1 MKIKHSKYKNTGLL
15 FELLVRQITADTLN
29 GGESPSLNIL
39 KKSFAKTELGKEY
52 KLYETL
58 FKIKNLT
65 EGKAEVTL
73 STVLE
78 ATRKLNRS
86 ALKREKYNLIKEIQ
100 HHYSPNEFF
109 KHQVPN
115 YKGYAAFYK
124 LIEIYNSDK
133 LSETDEIINNKI
145 TILECLTE
153 NSVSEKKVKQDLI
166 EEFSKYDKDLR
177 VLTYKVMLERFNGKY
192 SNLNKDQKEILAE
205 FINSIDNT
213 PRLKE
218 IYNTKINELKKS
230 LKFHTKK
237 IKEGATQIKLVEV
250 VKLLHEMDKNSK
262 INNNDLINLLQ
273 YYELTEELSRINNGW
288 NH

>member
-58 FKIKNLT
+58 FKTKNLS
-65 EGKAEVTL
+65 EGKAEITL
-73 STVLE
+73 NAVLE

-86 ALKREKYNLIKEIQ
+86 ALRREKYNLIKEIQ
-100 HHYSPNEFF
+100 QHYNVNEFF

-133 LSETDEIINNKI
+133 LSETNEIIDNKV

-153 NSVSEKKVKQDLI
+153 RPISQKKVKQDLV
-166 EEFSKYDKDLR
+166 EEFAKYDKDLR
-177 VLTYKVMLERFNGKY
+177 VLTYKVMLEKFNGKY
-192 SNLNKDQKEILAE
+192 ANLNKGQKEVLKE
-205 FINSIDNT
+205 FMNSIDNT

-218 IYNTKINELKKS
+218 IYNTKINEVKKVLKLQAK
-230 LKFHTKK
+230 KVKDDATK
-237 IKEGATQIKLVEV
+237 IKLLEV
-250 VKLLHEMDKNSK
+250 VNLLKEIDKGTRISND
-262 INNNDLINLLQ
+262 DLINLLQ
-273 YYELTEELSRINNGW
+273 YYELTEELTKVG
-288 NH
+288 

>member
-29 GGESPSLNIL
+29 RGESPSLNIL

-73 STVLE
+73 NTVLE

-86 ALKREKYNLIKEIQ
+86 ALRREKYNLIKEIQ
-100 HHYSPNEFF
+100 QHYNISEFF

-133 LSETDEIINNKI
+133 LSETDEIITNKI

-153 NSVSEKKVKQDLI
+153 SPVNEKKVKQDLI

-192 SNLNKDQKEILAE
+192 SNLNRGQKGILKE

-230 LKFHTKK
+230 LKSHIEN
-237 IKEGATQIKLVEV
+237 IKDGATKIKLVEV
-250 VKLLHEMDKNSK
+250 VKLLQEINKSSK
-262 INNNDLINLLQ
+262 INNDDLINLLQ
-273 YYELTEELSRINNGW
+273 YYELTEELSRVDNG
-288 NH
+288 

>member
-29 GGESPSLNIL
+29 GGSSPSLNIL

-58 FKIKNLT
+58 FKNKNIS
-65 EGKAEVTL
+65 EGKAEITL
-73 STVLE
+73 NTILE

-86 ALKREKYNLIKEIQ
+86 ALRREKYNLINEISK
-100 HHYSPNEFF
+100 HYNINEFF
-109 KHQVPN
+109 RHQVPN

-133 LSETDEIINNKI
+133 LSETNEIIDNKI

-153 NSVSEKKVKQDLI
+153 KPVSEKKVKQDLV

-177 VLTYKVMLERFNGKY
+177 VLTYKVMLEKFNGKY
-192 SNLNKDQKEILAE
+192 ANLNKGQKEILKE

-218 IYNTKINELKKS
+218 IYNTKINEIKKVLKLQARKV
-230 LKFHTKK
+230 KDNATK
-237 IKEGATQIKLVEV
+237 IKLLEV
-250 VKLLHEMDKNSK
+250 VKLLTEIDKGSK
-262 INNNDLINLLQ
+262 INNDDLINLLQ
-273 YYELTEELSRINNGW
+273 YYELTEELSNVNK
-288 NH
+288 

>member
-29 GGESPSLNIL
+29 GGSSPSLNIL

-58 FKIKNLT
+58 FKNKNIS
-65 EGKAEVTL
+65 EGKAEITL
-73 STVLE
+73 NTILE

-86 ALKREKYNLIKEIQ
+86 ALRREKYNLINEISN
-100 HHYSPNEFF
+100 HYNISEFF
-109 KHQVPN
+109 RHQVPN

-133 LSETDEIINNKI
+133 LSETNEIIDNKI

-153 NSVSEKKVKQDLI
+153 KPVSEKKVKQDLV
-166 EEFSKYDKDLR
+166 EEFAKYDKDLR
-177 VLTYKVMLERFNGKY
+177 VLTYKVMLEKFNGKY
-192 SNLNKDQKEILAE
+192 ANLNKGQKEVLKE

-218 IYNTKINELKKS
+218 IYNTKINEIKKVLKLQTRKV
-230 LKFHTKK
+230 KDDATK
-237 IKEGATQIKLVEV
+237 IKLLEV
-250 VKLLHEMDKNSK
+250 VKLLKEIDKGSR
-262 INNNDLINLLQ
+262 INNDDLINLLQ
-273 YYELTEELSRINNGW
+273 YYQLTEELAKVK
-288 NH
+288 

>member
-58 FKIKNLT
+58 FKTKNLS
-65 EGKAEVTL
+65 EGKAEITL
-73 STVLE
+73 NAVLE

-86 ALKREKYNLIKEIQ
+86 ALRREKYNLIKEIQ
-100 HHYSPNEFF
+100 QHYNVNEFF

-133 LSETDEIINNKI
+133 LSETNEIIDNKV

-153 NSVSEKKVKQDLI
+153 RPISQKKVKQDLV
-166 EEFSKYDKDLR
+166 EEFAKYDKDLR
-177 VLTYKVMLERFNGKY
+177 VLTYKVMLEKFNGKY
-192 SNLNKDQKEILAE
+192 ANLNKGQKEVLKE
-205 FINSIDNT
+205 FMNSIDNT

-218 IYNTKINELKKS
+218 IYNTKINEVKKVLKLQARKV
-230 LKFHTKK
+230 KDDATK
-237 IKEGATQIKLVEV
+237 IKLLEV
-250 VKLLHEMDKNSK
+250 ANLLKEIDKGTRISND
-262 INNNDLINLLQ
+262 DLINLLQ
-273 YYELTEELSRINNGW
+273 YFELTEELTKVG
-288 NH
+288 

>member
-29 GGESPSLNIL
+29 EGKSPSLDIL
-39 KKSFAKTELGKEY
+39 KKSFSNTELGKEY

-58 FKIKNLT
+58 FKNKNLS
-65 EGKAEVTL
+65 EGKAEITL
-73 STVLE
+73 NTILE

-86 ALKREKYNLIKEIQ
+86 ALRREKYNLISEIQ
-100 HHYSPNEFF
+100 KDYNLNEFF

-133 LSETDEIINNKI
+133 LSETNAIINNKI

-153 NSVSEKKVKQDLI
+153 SPVNEKKVKQDLV
-166 EEFSKYDKDLR
+166 EEFAKYDKDLR

-192 SNLNKDQKEILAE
+192 SNLNKGQKIILKE

-218 IYNTKINELKKS
+218 IYNTKINELKIS
-230 LKFHTKK
+230 LKDFTQKTKDK
-237 IKEGATQIKLVEV
+237 VTKIKLVEV
-250 VKLLHEMDKNSK
+250 IKLLKEIDKESK

-273 YYELTEELSRINNGW
+273 YYELTEELSKVSNG
-288 NH
+288 

>member
-29 GGESPSLNIL
+29 EGESPSLSIL
-39 KKSFAKTELGKEY
+39 KKAFAKTELGKEY

-58 FKIKNLT
+58 FKNKNIT
-65 EGKAEVTL
+65 EGKAEITL
-73 STVLE
+73 NTILE
-78 ATRKLNRS
+78 ATRKLNRNI
-86 ALKREKYNLIKEIQ
+86 LRREKYNLINEISE
-100 HHYSPNEFF
+100 HYNINEFF
-109 KHQVPN
+109 RHQVPN

-133 LSETDEIINNKI
+133 LSETEEIIHNKV

-153 NSVSEKKVKQDLI
+153 HPISEKKVKEDLI

-192 SNLNKDQKEILAE
+192 SNLNTEQKKILKE

-213 PRLKE
+213 PRLKQ
-218 IYNTKINELKKS
+218 IYNIKINEIKSVLKIQTQKV
-230 LKFHTKK
+230 KDNTTK
-237 IKEGATQIKLVEV
+237 IKLLEV
-250 VKLLHEMDKNSK
+250 VKLLSELDKNSK
-262 INNNDLINLLQ
+262 INNDDLVNLLQ
-273 YYELTEELSRINNGW
+273 YYQLTEELTKVTNG
-288 NH
+288 

>member
-15 FELLVRQITADTLN
+15 FELLVRQITADTLS

-58 FKIKNLT
+58 FKTKNLT

-73 STVLE
+73 NTVLE

-86 ALKREKYNLIKEIQ
+86 ALRREKYNLINEIRK
-100 HHYSPNEFF
+100 HYNINEFF
-109 KHQVPN
+109 RHQVPN

-133 LSETDEIINNKI
+133 LSERP
-145 TILECLTE
+145 
-153 NSVSEKKVKQDLI
+153 VSEKKVKQDLV
-166 EEFSKYDKDLR
+166 EEFAKYDKDLR
-177 VLTYKVMLERFNGKY
+177 VLTYKVMLEKFNGKY
-192 SNLNKDQKEILAE
+192 ANLNSGQKEVLKE
-205 FINSIDNT
+205 FMNSIDNT

-218 IYNTKINELKKS
+218 IYNTKINEIKKVLKLQARKV
-230 LKFHTKK
+230 KDDATK
-237 IKEGATQIKLVEV
+237 IKLLEV
-250 VKLLHEMDKNSK
+250 VKLLKEIDKGSRISND
-262 INNNDLINLLQ
+262 DLINLLQ
-273 YYELTEELSRINNGW
+273 YYQLTEELALVK
-288 NH
+288 

>member
-29 GGESPSLNIL
+29 EGESPSLNIL
-39 KKSFAKTELGKEY
+39 KKSFANTELGKEY

-58 FKIKNLT
+58 FKNKNLS
-65 EGKAEVTL
+65 EGKAEITL
-73 STVLE
+73 NTILE

-86 ALKREKYNLIKEIQ
+86 ALRREKYNLIKEIQ
-100 HHYSPNEFF
+100 KCYNVNEFF
-109 KHQVPN
+109 RHQVPN

-124 LIEIYNSDK
+124 LTEIYNSDK
-133 LSETDEIINNKI
+133 LSETNAIIDNKV

-153 NSVSEKKVKQDLI
+153 RPVSQKKVKQDLV

-177 VLTYKVMLERFNGKY
+177 VLTYKVMLEKFNGKY
-192 SNLNKDQKEILAE
+192 ANLNTGQKEILKE

-218 IYNTKINELKKS
+218 IYNAKINELKIS
-230 LKFHTKK
+230 LKSFSQKTKDEVTK
-237 IKEGATQIKLVEV
+237 IKLAEV
-250 VKLLHEMDKNSK
+250 INLLQEIDKGSK
-262 INNNDLINLLQ
+262 INNDDLINLLQ
-273 YYELTEELSRINNGW
+273 YYELTEELSKINNG
-288 NH
+288 

>member
-58 FKIKNLT
+58 FKTKNLS
-65 EGKAEVTL
+65 EGKAEITL
-73 STVLE
+73 NAVLE

-86 ALKREKYNLIKEIQ
+86 ALRREKYNLIKEIQ
-100 HHYSPNEFF
+100 QHYNVNEFF

-124 LIEIYNSDK
+124 LVEIYNSDK
-133 LSETDEIINNKI
+133 LSETNEIIDNKV

-153 NSVSEKKVKQDLI
+153 RPVSQKKVKQDLV
-166 EEFSKYDKDLR
+166 EEFAKYDKDLR
-177 VLTYKVMLERFNGKY
+177 VLTYKVMLEKFNGKY
-192 SNLNKDQKEILAE
+192 ANLNKGQKEVLKE
-205 FINSIDNT
+205 FMNSIDNT

-218 IYNTKINELKKS
+218 IYNTKINEVKKVLKLQAK
-230 LKFHTKK
+230 KVKDDATK
-237 IKEGATQIKLVEV
+237 IKLLEV
-250 VKLLHEMDKNSK
+250 VTLLKEIDKGTR
-262 INNNDLINLLQ
+262 INNDDLINLLQ
-273 YYELTEELSRINNGW
+273 YYELTEELINVSE
-288 NH
+288 

>member
-29 GGESPSLNIL
+29 EGESPSLDIL

-58 FKIKNLT
+58 FKTKNLT
-65 EGKAEVTL
+65 ESKAEITL
-73 STVLE
+73 NTVLE

-86 ALKREKYNLIKEIQ
+86 ALRREKYNLINEIRK
-100 HHYSPNEFF
+100 HYNINEFF

-133 LSETDEIINNKI
+133 LSETEEIINNKV
-145 TILECLTE
+145 TILECLSE
-153 NSVSEKKVKQDLI
+153 RPISEKKVKQDLV
-166 EEFSKYDKDLR
+166 EEFAKYDKDLR
-177 VLTYKVMLERFNGKY
+177 VLTYKVMLEKFNGKY
-192 SNLNKDQKEILAE
+192 ANLNSGQKEVLKE

-218 IYNTKINELKKS
+218 IYNTKINEIKKVLKLQSEKV
-230 LKFHTKK
+230 TDEATK
-237 IKEGATQIKLVEV
+237 IKLLEV
-250 VKLLHEMDKNSK
+250 VKLLKELDKNSR
-262 INNNDLINLLQ
+262 INNDDLINLLQ
-273 YYELTEELSRINNGW
+273 YYQLTEELSQITE
-288 NH
+288 

>member
-58 FKIKNLT
+58 FKTKNLS
-65 EGKAEVTL
+65 EGKAEITL
-73 STVLE
+73 NAVLE

-86 ALKREKYNLIKEIQ
+86 ALRREKYNLIKEIQ
-100 HHYSPNEFF
+100 QHYNVNEFF

-133 LSETDEIINNKI
+133 LSETNEIIDNKV

-153 NSVSEKKVKQDLI
+153 RPISQKKVKQDLV
-166 EEFSKYDKDLR
+166 EEFAKYDKDLR
-177 VLTYKVMLERFNGKY
+177 VLTYKVMLEKFNGKY
-192 SNLNKDQKEILAE
+192 ANLNKGQKEVLKE
-205 FINSIDNT
+205 FMNSIDNT

-218 IYNTKINELKKS
+218 IYNTKINEVKKILK
-230 LKFHTKK
+230 LQTKK
-237 IKEGATQIKLVEV
+237 VKDDATKIKLLEV
-250 VKLLHEMDKNSK
+250 VNLLKEIDKGTRISND
-262 INNNDLINLLQ
+262 DLINLLQ
-273 YYELTEELSRINNGW
+273 YFELTEELTKVG
-288 NH
+288 

>member
-29 GGESPSLNIL
+29 GSNSPSLNIL

-52 KLYETL
+52 KLYESL
-58 FKIKNLT
+58 FKTKNLS

-73 STVLE
+73 NTILE
-78 ATRKLNRS
+78 ATRKLNR
-86 ALKREKYNLIKEIQ
+86 ATLRREKYNLINEISK
-100 HHYSPNEFF
+100 HYDLTEFF

-133 LSETDEIINNKI
+133 LSETEEIITNKI

-153 NSVSEKKVKQDLI
+153 NPVDEKRVKQDLV

-177 VLTYKVMLERFNGKY
+177 ILTYKVMLEKFNGKY
-192 SNLNKDQKEILAE
+192 ANLNSGQKEVL
-205 FINSIDNT
+205 
-213 PRLKE
+213 
-218 IYNTKINELKKS
+218 
-230 LKFHTKK
+230 
-237 IKEGATQIKLVEV
+237 
-250 VKLLHEMDKNSK
+250 
-262 INNNDLINLLQ
+262 
-273 YYELTEELSRINNGW
+273 
-288 NH
+288 